1 MTAPEIP
8 SPFVLGPY
16 AIQSADADAVLDGAA
31 VAEAALCPLEIA
43 GAGAVSCMQGLLT
56 ADIEKPGEGSYGYG
70 GVLTP
75 KGMIVTDLWVA
86 RTATGVSLR
95 VAREAAP
102 RLLEVLYR
110 SLPPRLARV
119 IDLSGDHRILR
130 VVGPEGIAVA
140 TAAGVAIPAE
150 GRIASA
156 VIGGMMAI
164 VARPAEPAP
173 FAIEI
178 LTSAANTSALRA
190 RLREAGA
197 HDGSVHT
204 LELARVLRGWP
215 RLGAEIDDRTLPQ
228 EVRFDELGGV
238 SYTKGCYVGQET
250 VARLHFRGHAN
261 RVLRGL
267 VWEDA
272 PDATQPLVFQDEK
285 PRGRVTSLAWVHG
298 LDRWVGLGI
307 LRREVD
313 LDRAVVACAQAATV
327 STLPFPMDA

>member
-1 MTAPEIP
+1 MTAPGIP

-16 AIQSADADAVLDGAA
+16 ALQAEDADAVLDGAA
-31 VAEAALCPLEIA
+31 AAEAPLVPFEIA
-43 GAGAVSCMQGLLT
+43 GSGAVACMQGLLT

-75 KGMIVTDLWVA
+75 KGTIVTDLWVA
-86 RTATGVSLR
+86 RTASGVSLR
-95 VAREAAP
+95 APRDAAP
-102 RLLEVLYR
+102 TLLEVLQRY
-110 SLPPRLARV
+110 LPPRLARV
-119 IDLSGDHRILR
+119 IDLSPDHRVLR
-130 VVGPEGIAVA
+130 VVGPQGLTAA
-140 TAAGVAIPAE
+140 TTAGVAIPAE
-150 GRIASA
+150 SRIASA

-164 VARPAEPAP
+164 VARPAEGAP
-173 FAIEI
+173 FVLEV
-178 LTSAANTSALRA
+178 LTSATNAPAIAA
-190 RLREAGA
+190 RLRDAGA
-197 HDGSVHT
+197 HAGSAHT
-204 LELARVLRGWP
+204 LELARILRGWP

-261 RVLRGL
+261 RLLRGL

-272 PDATQPLVFQDEK
+272 PDAAQPAVTQDDK

-313 LDRAVVACAQAATV
+313 LDRPVMACGQAATV
-327 STLPFPMDA
+327 TPLPFPMDA

>member
-1 MTAPEIP
+1 MTAPETP

-16 AIQSADADAVLDGAA
+16 ALQAEDADAVLDGAA
-31 VAEAALCPLEIA
+31 AAEAPLAPFEIA
-43 GAGAVSCMQGLLT
+43 GSGAVACMQGLLT
-56 ADIEKPGEGSYGYG
+56 ADIESPGEGSYGYG

-95 VAREAAP
+95 VPQEAAP
-102 RLLEVLYR
+102 RLLEVFQR

-119 IDLSGDHRILR
+119 IDLSPDHRVVRI
-130 VVGPEGIAVA
+130 VGPEGLAVA
-140 TAAGVAIPAE
+140 TTAGVAIPAE

-156 VIGGMMAI
+156 VIAGMMAI
-164 VARPAEPAP
+164 VARPAEAAP
-173 FAIEI
+173 FALEI
-178 LTSAANTSALRA
+178 LTSAVNAPAIAT
-190 RLREAGA
+190 RLCEAGA
-197 HDGSVHT
+197 HAGSTHT
-204 LELARVLRGWP
+204 LELARILRGWP

-272 PDATQPLVFQDEK
+272 PDESQPGVTQDDK
-285 PRGRVTSLAWVHG
+285 ARGRVTSLAWVHG

-313 LDRAVVACAQAATV
+313 LDRPVMACGQAASVTP
-327 STLPFPMDA
+327 LPFPMDA

>member
-1 MTAPEIP
+1 MTTPEIP
-8 SPFVLGPY
+8 TPFVLGPY
-16 AIQSADADAVLDGAA
+16 AIQAADADAVLDGAA
-31 VAEAALCPLEIA
+31 VAEAPVDPLEIA

-95 VAREAAP
+95 VPREAAP
-102 RLLEVLYR
+102 QLLDILHR

-119 IDLSGDHRILR
+119 IDLSGDHRVLR
-130 VVGPEGIAVA
+130 VVGPEGLAVA
-140 TAAGVAIPAE
+140 AKAGIAIPAD

-164 VARPAEPAP
+164 VSRPVEQAP
-173 FAIEI
+173 FVIEV
-178 LTSAANTSALRA
+178 LTSAANTPAVRR
-190 RLREAGA
+190 RLHEAGA
-197 HDGSVHT
+197 HDGSAHT
-204 LELARVLRGWP
+204 LELARILRGWP

-272 PDATQPLVFQDEK
+272 PDAEQPLVIQDDK
-285 PRGRVTSLAWVHG
+285 PRGRVTSLAWVSG

-313 LDRAVVACAQAATV
+313 LDRTVMACGQAATV
-327 STLPFPMDA
+327 SLLPFPMDA

>member
-8 SPFVLGPY
+8 GPFVLGPY
-16 AIQSADADAVLDGAA
+16 ALQAEDADAILDGAA
-31 VAEAALCPLEIA
+31 AAEAPFAPLEIA
-43 GAGAVSCMQGLLT
+43 GSGAVACMQGILT

-86 RTATGVSLR
+86 RTASGVSLR
-95 VAREAAP
+95 VPQEAAA
-102 RLLEVLYR
+102 RLLEVLQR

-119 IDLSGDHRILR
+119 IDLSPDHRVLR
-130 VVGPEGIAVA
+130 VVGPQGLAAA
-140 TAAGVAIPAE
+140 TKAGVAIPAE

-164 VARPAEPAP
+164 VARPAEAAP
-173 FAIEI
+173 FVLEI
-178 LTSAANTSALRA
+178 LTSTTNAATIAG

-197 HDGSVHT
+197 HAGSAHT
-204 LELARVLRGWP
+204 LELARILRGWP

-272 PDATQPLVFQDEK
+272 PDASQPGVTQDDK
-285 PRGRVTSLAWVHG
+285 SRGRVTSLAWVHG

-313 LDRAVVACAQAATV
+313 LDRPVMACAQTASVTA
-327 STLPFPMDA
+327 LPFPLDA

>member
-8 SPFVLGPY
+8 SPQVLGPY
-16 AIQSADADAVLDGAA
+16 AVQAADADAVLDGAA
-31 VAEAALCPLEIA
+31 VAEAALYPLEVA

-56 ADIEKPGEGSYGYG
+56 ADIETRGDGGYGYS

-86 RTATGVSLR
+86 RTAAGVSLR
-95 VAREAAP
+95 VPQEAAP
-102 RLLEVLYR
+102 QLLEVLHR

-119 IDLSGDHRILR
+119 IDLSSDHRVLR
-130 VVGPEGIAVA
+130 VVGPEALAVA
-140 TAAGVAIPAE
+140 TKAGVAIPAE

-156 VIGGMMAI
+156 VVGGMMAL
-164 VARPAEPAP
+164 VARPGEQAP

-178 LTSAANTSALRA
+178 LTSAANAPALRG

-197 HDGSVHT
+197 HDGSIHT
-204 LELARVLRGWP
+204 LELARILRGWP

-261 RVLRGL
+261 RMLRGL
-267 VWEDA
+267 VWEET
-272 PDATQPLVFQDEK
+272 PDAAQPLVSQDEK

-313 LDRAVVACAQAATV
+313 PERAVMAGGQPATV
-327 STLPFPMDA
+327 SPLPFPMDA

>member
-8 SPFVLGPY
+8 SPQVLGPY
-16 AIQSADADAVLDGAA
+16 AVRAADADAVLDGAA
-31 VAEAALCPLEIA
+31 VAEAALSPLEIA
-43 GAGAVSCMQGLLT
+43 GAGAVACMQGILT
-56 ADIEKPGEGSYGYG
+56 ADIEKPGDGGYGYA

-86 RTATGVSLR
+86 RTAGGVSLR
-95 VAREAAP
+95 VPREATA
-102 RLLEVLYR
+102 RLLEILHR

-119 IDLSGDHRILR
+119 IDLSGDHRVLH
-130 VVGPEGIAVA
+130 VLGPDALAVA
-140 TAAGVAIPAE
+140 TKAGVAIPAE
-150 GRIASA
+150 GRIWSA
-156 VIGGMMAI
+156 VVGGMMAL
-164 VARPAEPAP
+164 VSRPADQAP

-178 LTSAANTSALRA
+178 LTSAANAPAVRA
-190 RLREAGA
+190 RLHEAGA
-197 HDGSVHT
+197 HEGSVHT
-204 LELARVLRGWP
+204 LELARILRGWP

-267 VWEDA
+267 VWEDP
-272 PDATQPLVFQDEK
+272 PDADQPLVSQDDK

-298 LDRWVGLGI
+298 LDRWIGLGI

-313 LDRAVVACAQAATV
+313 PERAVLACGQPATI
-327 STLPFPMDA
+327 SPLPFPMDA